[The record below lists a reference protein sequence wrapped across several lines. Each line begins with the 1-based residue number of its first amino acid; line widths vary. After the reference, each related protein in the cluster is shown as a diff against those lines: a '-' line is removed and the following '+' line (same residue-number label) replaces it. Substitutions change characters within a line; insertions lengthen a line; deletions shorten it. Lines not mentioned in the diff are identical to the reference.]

1 MVYDFDI
8 NHNFNYFAI
17 GSSVMDKDDYRKLTT
32 QEKALRINLRNDIY
46 GSFAEIGAGQEVAA
60 NFFKAGGASGTIA
73 KTISAYDMKFSDAI
87 YGYCER
93 YVCEPR
99 LIKML
104 DHEYALLAER
114 LPHRIANTCF
124 FAFADTVETLNF
136 ERTNQAHGWIGM
148 RFQLTPQSEPNDC
161 IIHVKMHDNDP
172 LQQQFA
178 VGVVGVNML
187 HACSF
192 LTDPEEILM
201 SIMDG
206 LTTRRIEI
214 DMFRLTGP
222 NFKHVDN
229 RLMALKLVKN
239 GLTKAAMFGPDGQ
252 VMQPSDELYK
262 KHVLVLRGRF
272 RPVTHVNVDMLLA
285 SRRHFKH
292 EGDVDRSK
300 IVVLTELTLNDLG
313 PDGNIDET
321 DFLHRADI
329 ICSLG
334 QTVLISN
341 YFEYYRLVDYL
352 SKITKGKK
360 IGIIMGIFALQKVF
374 DEKTYV
380 NTRGGILECFASLF
394 GTNVKLYIYPA
405 WRNNPPELFTLKD
418 FEAGLPDNL
427 KNLFRYL
434 MDNNKLEDINDA
446 NTRNLHIISD
456 NVLAMIRKGEEGWE
470 KFVPH
475 KVEEAIKEHGLFD
488 YPYTAVK
495 KQMVGE
501 TVNSLLSKN

>member
-1 MVYDFDI
+1 METVEF
-8 NHNFNYFAI
+8 
-17 GSSVMDKDDYRKLTT
+17 RKLTT

-93 YVCEPR
+93 YVAEER
-99 LIKML
+99 LMKML
-104 DHEYALLAER
+104 DHEYNLLGER
-114 LPHRIANTCF
+114 LPHRIDNTRF
-124 FAFADTVETLNF
+124 FAFADTVEVLNF
-136 ERTNQAHGWIGM
+136 DRTNQSHGWIGL
-148 RFQLTPQSEPNDC
+148 RFQLSPHSETNDC
-161 IIHVKMHDNDP
+161 VVHVKMHDNDP

-178 VGVVGVNML
+178 LGIVGVNMIY
-187 HACSF
+187 ACSVF
-192 LTDPEEILM
+192 SDPEEILM
-201 SIMDG
+201 SLLDG
-206 LTTRRIEI
+206 LSTRRIEI
-214 DMFRLTGP
+214 DMFRLGGP

-239 GLTKAAMFGPDGQ
+239 GLTKAAMFGPDGK

-262 KHVLVLRGRF
+262 KNILVLRGRF
-272 RPVTHVNVDMLLA
+272 RPVTLVNVDMLLT
-285 SRRHFKH
+285 SRRHFRR
-292 EGDVDRSK
+292 EPDVERSNV
-300 IVVLTELTLNDLG
+300 VVLTELTLNDLS

-341 YFEYYRLVDYL
+341 YFEHYRLLEYL

-405 WRNNPPELFTLKD
+405 WRKDSAELFALKD
-418 FEAGLPDNL
+418 FEASLPDNL

-446 NTRNLHIISD
+446 NVSNLHIISD
-456 NVLAMIRKGEEGWE
+456 NVLAMIRKGEPGWE

-488 YPYTAVK
+488 YPFTSEK
-495 KQMVGE
+495 KQLVGQM
-501 TVNSLLSKN
+501 VNSLMGSSKE